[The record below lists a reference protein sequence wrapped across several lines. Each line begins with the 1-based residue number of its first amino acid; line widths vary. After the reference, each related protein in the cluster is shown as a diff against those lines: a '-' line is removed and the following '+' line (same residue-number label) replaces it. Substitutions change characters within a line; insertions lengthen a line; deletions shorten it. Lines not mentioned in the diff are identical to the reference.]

1 MPKGHWLW
9 GNVFDIDKVI
19 EQFHKWQKEY
29 GDIYRLNMGGLK
41 VIMVNQLKHLSF
53 FRIEMN
59 FHWIKGI
66 PYIKWIWQIT
76 EAWNRVNLKILSVNR
91 DFIVE

>member
-9 GNVFDIDKVI
+9 GNVFDIDEAI

-41 VIMVNQLKHLSF
+41 VIMVNQLKHSNGEEFSL
-53 FRIEMN
+53 
-59 FHWIKGI
+59 
-66 PYIKWIWQIT
+66 
-76 EAWNRVNLKILSVNR
+76 NLGNSL
-91 DFIVE
+91 D

>member
-9 GNVFDIDKVI
+9 GNVFHIDKAI

-41 VIMVNQLKHLSF
+41 VIMVNQLKHLS
-53 FRIEMN
+53 
-59 FHWIKGI
+59 
-66 PYIKWIWQIT
+66 Y
-76 EAWNRVNLKILSVNR
+76 LK
-91 DFIVE
+91 

>member
-9 GNVFDIDKVI
+9 GNVFDIDKAI

-41 VIMVNQLKHLSF
+41 VIMVNQLKYLSYF
-53 FRIEMN
+53 KWRRIFIE
-59 FHWIKGI
+59 FGEFPKLSESD
-66 PYIKWIWQIT
+66 KS
-76 EAWNRVNLKILSVNR
+76 LKHEIGS
-91 DFIVE
+91 I